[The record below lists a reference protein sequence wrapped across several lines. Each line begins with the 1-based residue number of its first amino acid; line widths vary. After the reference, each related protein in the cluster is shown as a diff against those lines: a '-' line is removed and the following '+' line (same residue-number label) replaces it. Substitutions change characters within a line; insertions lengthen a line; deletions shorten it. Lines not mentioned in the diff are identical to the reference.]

1 MKNIVH
7 RRLTD
12 GLSRLMMAGDSIAAE
27 KAPDHQGR

>member
-1 MKNIVH
+1 MKNLIH

-12 GLSRLMMAGDSIAAE
+12 VLLLLTMAGAFIAAE